1 MKKLIEYLFV
11 TALLALMFISA
22 NAKEVVVYE
31 NDFSFDYLDE
41 FTSNGSWVVSDGV
54 LKTGT
59 GTGTA
64 YLYYDIPDVYDGC
77 NYRVDVDFIGH
88 TSTGGISIGA
98 AGDTVTGTPSLFH
111 GFDCFTGGN
120 GKKAALGCYKADGS
134 WSGNIVV
141 GSDIITASDIHFS
154 VEVYDNELTF
164 TVTSLDGKTTYY
176 GVTYTLGTNTT
187 RDIYSA
193 FTGNIAL
200 RKFYTDKGAF
210 DNLKVTVY
218 EEDEL
223 PSLGKTVDLDG
234 FGFKSSNGLKL
245 SSGAVSGSGAMLTQ
259 SALADNFKA
268 SLTLTP
274 ENNSKVFFGMKDNNN
289 GYAFEI
295 NRTRETV
302 AFYQIT
308 NGEYI
313 RLGVKNAP
321 VYDGEHTV
329 TVEVT
334 DSVATVT
341 FDAFFEGEDA
351 FKSFDFK
358 LTDYA
363 GGKFGVWLEG
373 GNVKN
378 LSVTETDGIT
388 GETYTNPVAWGADPD
403 VLFYDGTYYLYNRIH
418 SGNDIFRVYT
428 SPDLVRWT
436 ARSAVFSID
445 DSFTTTGYMSPNV
458 FYHDGIFYLFY
469 AAKNTDGKNRL
480 FYATSDSPYG
490 PFTHKNGQTAL
501 HDVSEIGGH
510 PYYDADSG
518 KIYISYVRF
527 DNGNHIYLEEI
538 TLNDGVFAVV
548 PGTLTKVISPTHE
561 YEIDGYGHISEGGV
575 LYKHNGYYYMIYA
588 AGHYQGHYGEAYAVA
603 ENILGPY
610 TKYEYNE
617 ILTSNKHIDGVG
629 DGIFVQSPDGT
640 ELWMV
645 YHQHETPGKYSSRYT
660 CIDQVKFV
668 ADPEGGPD
676 ILTVNGPSTTP
687 QIKPSNIYRYDINRS
702 GIISLYDAMKVLR
715 DKPSTYSGIYDTDC
729 NNRLDEY
736 DAMAIIDELV
746 K

>member
-1 MKKLIEYLFV
+1 MKKLFKYLLLSV
-11 TALLALMFISA
+11 LSALLFLSV

-31 NDFSFDYLDE
+31 NDFSYDYLDE
-41 FTSNGSWVVSDGV
+41 FTANGSWVITDGV

-64 YLYYDIPDVYDGC
+64 YLYYELPYAYKDC
-77 NYRVDVDFIGH
+77 NYRVDVDFVGH

-98 AGDTVTGTPSLFH
+98 TGDTLSATPSLFH
-111 GFDCFTGGN
+111 GFDCFTGNN
-120 GKKAALGCYKADGS
+120 GKKAAFGCYKADGS

-141 GSDIITASDIHFS
+141 GSDTITASDIHFS
-154 VEVYDNELTF
+154 VEVYDNTLTF

-193 FTGNIAL
+193 FTGKIAL

-218 EEDEL
+218 AKDEI
-223 PSLGKTVDLDG
+223 PSLKKTVDLDS
-234 FGFKSSNGLKL
+234 FGFKASSGLKL
-245 SSGAVSGSGAMLTQ
+245 SAGTVSGSGAMLTQ
-259 SALADNFKA
+259 SSLGENFKA

-274 ENNSKVFFGMKDNNN
+274 KDNSKVFFGMKDNNN

-295 NRTRETV
+295 NKTHETV
-302 AFYQIT
+302 AFYQIA
-308 NGEYI
+308 NGEYT
-313 RLGVKNAP
+313 RLGVKNTP
-321 VYDGEHTV
+321 VYDGEHLV

-341 FDAFFEGEDA
+341 FDAFFEGEEA

-358 LTDYA
+358 LDNYS

-373 GNVKN
+373 GSVKS
-378 LSVTETDGIT
+378 LSVTETITET

-403 VLFYDGTYYLYNRIH
+403 VLYYDGTYYLYNRIS
-418 SGNDIFRVYT
+418 SGNEIFRVYT
-428 SPDLVRWT
+428 SPDLVKWT
-436 ARSAVFSID
+436 ARSVVFTHD
-445 DSFTTTGYMSPNV
+445 DTSSVSGYMSPNV
-458 FYHDGIFYLFY
+458 FYYDGVFYLFY
-469 AAKNTDGKNRL
+469 AAKNSAGSNRL
-480 FYATSDSPYG
+480 YYATADNPYG
-490 PFTHKNGQTAL
+490 PFTNKNGETPL
-501 HDVSEIGGH
+501 HDVAEIGGH
-510 PYYDADSG
+510 PYLDESG
-518 KIYISYVRF
+518 KVYMSYVRF
-527 DNGNHIYLEEI
+527 DNGNHIYLEEV
-538 TLNDGVFAVV
+538 TLTNGVFAVV

-575 LYKHNGYYYMIYA
+575 LYKHGGYYYMIYA
-588 AGHYQGHYGEAYAVA
+588 AGHYQGNYGEAYAIS

-617 ILTSNKHIDGVG
+617 ILTSNSHVTGVG
-629 DGIFVQSPDGT
+629 DGVLLPSPDGT

-645 YHQHETPGKYSSRYT
+645 YHQHETPGTYSSRYT
-660 CIDQVKFV
+660 CIDKVNFV
-668 ADPEGGPD
+668 ADPNGGPD

-687 QIKPSNIYRYDINRS
+687 VAKPSNIYRYDINRS
-702 GIISLYDAMKVLR
+702 GIVSLYDAMTVL
-715 DKPSTYSGIYDTDC
+715 KNKSSTYSGAYDADC
-729 NNRLDEY
+729 NNRNDEY
-736 DAMAIIDELV
+736 DAMAIIDRIT